1 MTTEPRHRVAAILLS
16 TLVHVAIGALFWLAP
31 PTGDGGRAAR
41 KSGSE
46 GVIVIELIP
55 LDRAATGRP
64 QPTAAR
70 STQAEKRL
78 PLSDPQVSARS
89 EVTTPAANGLS
100 EPHAATPAAST
111 PDLPGQVS
119 SDLAGATATRYREL
133 LLAHIGRY
141 RQYPPEARRDRVEGT
156 VWVRFLLDRNGRV
169 VRAWIETSSGR
180 SLLDQEAV
188 AAIRRAEPLPPIPTG
203 LPDRIDITLPIE
215 FDLG

>member
-31 PTGDGGRAAR
+31 PTGDGGRATRNA
-41 KSGSE
+41 GSQ
-46 GVIVIELIP
+46 GVIVVELIP
-55 LDRAATGRP
+55 LDRASTGRP

-70 STQAEKRL
+70 STLKAK
-78 PLSDPQVSARS
+78 DPPPPDPKTLANSQVA
-89 EVTTPAANGLS
+89 TPTPDGLAGLD
-100 EPHAATPAAST
+100 AATPSAAT

-156 VWVRFLLDRNGRV
+156 VWVRFVLDRNGRV

-188 AAIRRAEPLPPIPTG
+188 AAIRRAEPLPPIPNG
-203 LPDRIDITLPIE
+203 FPDRIDITLPIE